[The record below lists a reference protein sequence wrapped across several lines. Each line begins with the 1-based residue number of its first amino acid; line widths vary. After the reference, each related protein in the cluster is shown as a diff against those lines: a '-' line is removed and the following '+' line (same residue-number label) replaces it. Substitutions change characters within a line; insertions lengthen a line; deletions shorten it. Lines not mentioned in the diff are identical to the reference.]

1 MVTAL
6 TAPLRASTRSMAAS
20 RSSAGE
26 TLPCLTRSA
35 RPRASYCSKSGNP
48 FNVFPLTLPSPRG
61 GGEGNNYVW
70 RELLAERGGDLLYE
84 GVERLELVLAEEH
97 GRDEEEA
104 DARRAQLAEL
114 VLHLRGAAHEQRV
127 LGGGLV
133 AAHALHEDLL
143 HLVDLGA
150 VLGEER
156 HHDGRAQDGLGIA
169 PDLRAVAV
177 QDLALLRQRLGA
189 APDVPV
195 VGPARDDLE
204 RDLLTAAA
212 DHQLGARLL
221 HRLGHERR
229 VVELV
234 VLALEGRAV
243 LGPEHVQHLA
253 GLVEALEPL
262 AHRVERDAVG
272 RVLVFL
278 PAGADAADEPAA

>member
-35 RPRASYCSKSGNP
+35 RPRASNCSKSEKP
-48 FNVFPLTLPSPRG
+48 FNVFPLTLPSPPRRG
-61 GGEGNNYVW
+61 RGFRKTPSPSMGRG

-114 VLHLRGAAHEQRV
+114 VLHLRGAAHEHRV

-150 VLGEER
+150 VLAEHR

-177 QDLALLRQRLGA
+177 QDLALLRQRLRA

-204 RDLLTAAA
+204 RDLFAAAA

-221 HRLGHERR
+221 YGLGHERR

-234 VLALEGRAV
+234 VLALEGRAI
-243 LGPEHVQHLA
+243 LGPEHAQHLA
-253 GLVEALEPL
+253 GLVEALESL

-278 PAGADAADEPAA
+278 PAGAG